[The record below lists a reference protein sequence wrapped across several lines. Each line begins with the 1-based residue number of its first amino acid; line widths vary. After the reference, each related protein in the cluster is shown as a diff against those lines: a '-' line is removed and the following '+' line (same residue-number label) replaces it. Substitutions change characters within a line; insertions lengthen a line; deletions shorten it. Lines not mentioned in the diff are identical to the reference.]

1 MVTLVTI
8 GRSRYYLALNITD
21 RPYLRRGAPKSKLLH
36 NQITWLALM
45 AKIRHELRDA
55 VHDFVHFNNLEKCLI
70 DSVPFQRLRSIHQ
83 LAMSYE
89 VYPGATHR
97 RFEHCL
103 GVMEVAG
110 RIFDGLF
117 EGQIDQRVQDRISD
131 EMQGANK
138 NYWRSVLRA
147 AALLHDVGHLPFSH
161 AAEKALLPEGW
172 DHERMTAE
180 IIRNSELKG
189 ILENPSPPIKA
200 EDVIDVAWDFRKR
213 KDVTLTP
220 WKTLLNEIITGN
232 TFGAD
237 RIDYLLRDSYHVG
250 VPYGKIDPSRL
261 ISGLRVT
268 IDPSN
273 NEIALGLDVGSLHP
287 AEALLLARYFMYVQ
301 VYLHSVRRI
310 YDIHLKDFLLAYL
323 PGSKFPSD
331 WNEFLKLTDD
341 EIMSALRLSL
351 ADTGDKNHE
360 LASRVIGRKHFRTVY
375 ELLSP
380 HKLKSATIF
389 DDAVEFAQREFGGEN
404 VRSDSYAPKSEGNDF
419 LVIMDDGSV
428 QSSLDISSVLP
439 NLPRV
444 EIGLIFL
451 PLSLKVDG
459 EKKIRT
465 FVEKRLEDN

>member
-1 MVTLVTI
+1 M
-8 GRSRYYLALNITD
+8 G
-21 RPYLRRGAPKSKLLH
+21 
-36 NQITWLALM
+36 
-45 AKIRHELRDA
+45 KIRHELRD
-55 VHDFVHFNNLEKCLI
+55 VIHDFVHFNNVEKSLV
-70 DSVPFQRLRSIHQ
+70 DSAPFQRLRSIHQ

-97 RFEHCL
+97 RFEHSL

-110 RIFDGLF
+110 RIFDAVF
-117 EGQIDQRVQDRISD
+117 DSQMDQRVLDRIS
-131 EMQGANK
+131 EELHGANK
-138 NYWRSVLRA
+138 IYWRNVLRA
-147 AALLHDVGHLPFSH
+147 GALLHDVGHLPFSH
-161 AAEKALLPEGW
+161 AAEKFLLPEEW

-189 ILENPSPPIKA
+189 ILENPSPPMKV

-213 KDVTLTP
+213 KNATLTP

-250 VPYGKIDPSRL
+250 VPYGTIDPSRL

-273 NEIALGLDVGSLHP
+273 NEIALGLDSGSLHP

-323 PGSKFPSD
+323 PGGKFSVD
-331 WNEFLKLTDD
+331 WKEFLKVTDD
-341 EIMSALRLSL
+341 EILSALRLSVT
-351 ADTGDKNHE
+351 DTSDKNHE
-360 LASRVIGRKHFRTVY
+360 LACRVIGRKHFRTVY
-375 ELLSP
+375 ELISP
-380 HKLKSATIF
+380 HKVKCPTIL
-389 DDAVEFAQREFGGEN
+389 DEAVQFARDEFGEEN
-404 VRSDSYAPKSEGNDF
+404 VRSDRYAPKSEENDF
-419 LVIMDDGSV
+419 LVIMDDGSIE
-428 QSSLDISSVLP
+428 SSLDISSVVPKLP
-439 NLPRV
+439 TL

-451 PLSLKVDG
+451 PPSLRVEG

-465 FVEKRLEDN
+465 FVEKRLAES

>member
-1 MVTLVTI
+1 
-8 GRSRYYLALNITD
+8 
-21 RPYLRRGAPKSKLLH
+21 
-36 NQITWLALM
+36 M
-45 AKIRHELRDA
+45 AKIRHELRD
-55 VHDFVHFNNLEKCLI
+55 VIHDFVNFNNQEKSII
-70 DSVPFQRLRSIHQ
+70 DSAPFQRLRSIHQ

-97 RFEHCL
+97 RFEHSL

-110 RIFDGLF
+110 RIFDAVF
-117 EGQIDQRVQDRISD
+117 EHQIDSQVQDRISD
-131 EMQGANK
+131 EIQGSNK

-189 ILENPSPPIKA
+189 ILENPSPPIKV
-200 EDVIDVAWDFRKR
+200 EDVIDVAWDVRKR

-261 ISGLRVT
+261 ISGLRLT

-273 NEIALGLDVGSLHP
+273 NEIALGLDSGSLHS

-301 VYLHSVRRI
+301 VYLHHVRRI

-323 PGSKFPSD
+323 PNGKFSTNWKD
-331 WNEFLKLTDD
+331 FLACTDD
-341 EIMSALRLSL
+341 EIMSALRLSV
-351 ADTGDKNHE
+351 ADNNSQYHE
-360 LASRVIGRKHFRTVY
+360 LASRVVGRKHFRAVY
-375 ELLSP
+375 EMIAP
-380 HKLKSATIF
+380 HKLKCPTILE
-389 DDAVEFAQREFGGEN
+389 DTVGFARQEFGDEN
-404 VRSDSYAPKSEGNDF
+404 VRHDAYSPKSEENDF
-419 LVIMDDGSV
+419 LVIMDDGSLE
-428 QSSLDISSVLP
+428 SSLDISSVVP
-439 NLPRV
+439 KLPRV
-444 EIGLIFL
+444 EIGLIFV
-451 PLSLKVDG
+451 PQSLKVEA
-459 EKKIRT
+459 EKKIRK
-465 FVEKRLEDN
+465 FVEKSLEE